1 MNFSSENHYKINNN
15 YIKNSQNTQNSTEL
29 SNVSNNLLTLHS
41 HQYGQIYTDEDSESI
56 IFTIITI
63 IIGILLGVI
72 IGYFIFRDIKYIGPD
87 SNEIIK
93 NIYKD
98 DKGRLY
104 KYKPKITICPMNYS
118 MNKLHNSKFK
128 ETH

>member
-1 MNFSSENHYKINNN
+1 MSYSSENHYKINND
-15 YIKNSQNTQNSTEL
+15 YIKNSENSTDF
-29 SNVSNNLLTLHS
+29 SNVPNNLLTSSGYKHEL
-41 HQYGQIYTDEDSESI
+41 IYTDEDSESI
-56 IFTIITI
+56 IFTFITI
-63 IIGILLGVI
+63 IIGILLGVV

-87 SNEIIK
+87 SNEIVK

-98 DKGRLY
+98 DKGRHY

-118 MNKLHNSKFK
+118 MNKLHNPKFK